1 MTIHAVY
8 PSHLPGHPS
17 SAEAHLRHLGQ
28 SADTS
33 NPASASLSNGSQ
45 GMSRSAAAIAP
56 STSGEA
62 KYAPKDLSKGWRK
75 MDACANGSASS
86 DGSEASRPD
95 QNDSCSGNESESQDG
110 TDCKKLSQSHCKS
123 ISEHHTQSGS
133 IYDSESEESERES
146 ESDSGRD
153 DSSPA
158 SEGPN
163 ASDAVRDKQAEADHS
178 EPAAFARLDAIFSA
192 TIDTG
197 ALRSMVDQAS
207 CTCHLRKA
215 PLMKS
220 PSLAGNSFH
229 SCASW
234 LISTSL

>member
-8 PSHLPGHPS
+8 PSHLPGHSS

-28 SADTS
+28 SADAS

-45 GMSRSAAAIAP
+45 GISRSAAAVAP
-56 STSGEA
+56 STGGEA
-62 KYAPKDLSKGWRK
+62 KYAPKDLSKGRQK
-75 MDACANGSASS
+75 MGACINGSASS

-95 QNDSCSGNESESQDG
+95 HNDSSSGIESESQDG
-110 TDCKKLSQSHCKS
+110 TGCKKSSQSHGKS
-123 ISEHHTQSGS
+123 NSKHHTQSGS
-133 IYDSESEESERES
+133 KYNSEGEESESE
-146 ESDSGRD
+146 SGSD

-163 ASDAVRDKQAEADHS
+163 DSAAVRDKQAEASHS

-192 TIDTG
+192 TSDTG
-197 ALRSMVDQAS
+197 ALRSRVDQAS
-207 CTCHLRKA
+207 CTCILRKA
-215 PLMKS
+215 PLMKL
-220 PSLAGNSFH
+220 PSLAGNSLH